1 MSNEFEEF
9 EFFYRLLIEAPKELP
24 DDIEEALHWFED
36 AIFIIKRLQ
45 KRFRH

>member
-1 MSNEFEEF
+1 MSNEIEELK
-9 EFFYRLLIEAPKELP
+9 FFHHLLIEAPRELP
-24 DDIEEALHWFED
+24 DDVNETIAWFED